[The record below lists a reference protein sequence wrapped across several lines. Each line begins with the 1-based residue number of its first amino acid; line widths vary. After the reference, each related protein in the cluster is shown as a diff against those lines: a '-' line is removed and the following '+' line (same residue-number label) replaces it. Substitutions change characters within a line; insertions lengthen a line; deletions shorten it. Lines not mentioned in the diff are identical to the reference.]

1 MENQDVDLPWLC
13 VLPLQSTPGVSPMP
27 GLMWRQCRTC
37 KASLNWIGK
46 GCSMQGYVL
55 SPWWWHKVAT
65 APRCAV
71 QMLFKVSVLTFKDLH
86 GTGASYLRDH
96 ISVIE
101 HNLTQQLHSTRTI
114 NVGQWEETCDCGRQI
129 FHKTWIR
136 TMELTARWN
145 KNDY

>member
-1 MENQDVDLPWLC
+1 
-13 VLPLQSTPGVSPMP
+13 MP
-27 GLMWRQCRTC
+27 GLMWRQCRIC

-65 APRCAV
+65 APTCAV
-71 QMLFKVSVLTFKDLH
+71 QMLFRVSVLTFKDLR

-114 NVGQWEETCDCGRQI
+114 NVGKRLVTVGDRSFTRPGSELWNSLPDEIRMTTNFSVFTANC
-129 FHKTWIR
+129 KTHLYKKR
-136 TMELTARWN
+136 YCCTS
-145 KNDY
+145 